1 MNKNTKT
8 GLWVGS
14 ILIVFFAGSW
24 VYWRLVEPDCCEPPI
39 EVIEQRD
46 AEDVLKSAWEGHWDY
61 YLSGD
66 DGYSQGVNLRLF
78 VEDNNVVGDFDAVWS
93 FPGAPAA
100 RLNNGTLQVKSVK
113 PDEIVAE
120 WEGSREDIG
129 QVILRLSADKQ
140 KLVWDGKLGAGA
152 VDDGFA
158 LDGKLVFYRN
168 QWTAWTP
175 AEQAQFLQIV
185 KDLLKKEGN
194 NYTIQPGEDAT
205 IMVTGN
211 YAVIN
216 AFVPD
221 APDEESGWV
230 YLKRT
235 GDEWSIVLGPKVQF
249 SKTELDQAE
258 IPEVMRYWVGEPVY
272 DADGQADS
280 YLRTQPAI
288 GYESPNGATQ

>member
-1 MNKNTKT
+1 MTLPLRHWLIG
-8 GLWVGS
+8 GLV
-14 ILIVFFAGSW
+14 AG
-24 VYWRLVEPDCCEPPI
+24 VLLGGGYWGWRHYFTTCCEPSI

-46 AEDVLKSAWEGHWDY
+46 AEEALKAAWEGHWDY

-93 FPGAPAA
+93 FAGAPAA
-100 RLNNGTLQVKSVK
+100 RLNNGTLVATVVK
-113 PDEIVAE
+113 PNEIVAE
-120 WEGSREDIG
+120 WEGSRDDKG
-129 QVILRLSADKQ
+129 QVTLRLSADKQ
-140 KLVWDGKLGAGA
+140 ELTWEGTLSTDA
-152 VDDGFA
+152 VDDGYA
-158 LDGKLVFYRN
+158 LNGKRTFYRN
-168 QWTAWTP
+168 HWVTWTAVKQT
-175 AEQAQFLQIV
+175 EFLQTV
-185 KDLLKKEGN
+185 KKVLQDKKSK
-194 NYTIQPGEDAT
+194 YTIQPGEDAT

-249 SKTELDQAE
+249 SKTELDQAG
-258 IPEVMRYWVGEPVY
+258 IPEVMRY
-272 DADGQADS
+272 
-280 YLRTQPAI
+280 
-288 GYESPNGATQ
+288 